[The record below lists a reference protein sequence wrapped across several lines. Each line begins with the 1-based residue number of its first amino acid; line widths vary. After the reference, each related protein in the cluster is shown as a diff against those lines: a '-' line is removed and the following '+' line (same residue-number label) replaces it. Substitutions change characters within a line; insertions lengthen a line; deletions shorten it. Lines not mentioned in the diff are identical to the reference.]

1 MVGRPALQLVSRT
14 FDCSA
19 TLSRAASE
27 ARSPDRASF
36 FCAIGVACACMRLCK
51 PARFANSALQRRS
64 RHVCARQLLP
74 RHRGA
79 LAESTVLLIRL
90 PNLGAQCAARRSCDG
105 HGSPIRRTAPREY
118 GTRYCSAHACTVS
131 TGSRLA
137 SFALQ
142 RQHGTRRDRK
152 KPGNAGLFPVLDHM
166 RNARR
171 TQVNKVCG
179 YSGLR
184 SRASNSFN
192 PASGVISPC
201 RTART
206 ALEIGSSMPCCSA

>member
-1 MVGRPALQLVSRT
+1 MHAPVQA
-14 FDCSA
+14 
-19 TLSRAASE
+19 RAF
-27 ARSPDRASF
+27 R
-36 FCAIGVACACMRLCK
+36 
-51 PARFANSALQRRS
+51 NSALQGRS

-79 LAESTVLLIRL
+79 LAESTVLLIHT
-90 PNLGAQCAARRSCDG
+90 PSLGAQCAARRSCDG
-105 HGSPIRRTAPREY
+105 HTGRQSGVRPQENMEPDTAQHTLAQSALVAAWPRLHCSGSMETHR
-118 GTRYCSAHACTVS
+118 SN
-131 TGSRLA
+131 
-137 SFALQ
+137 
-142 RQHGTRRDRK
+142 K
-152 KPGNAGLFPVLDHM
+152 KPGNAGLFVVLDHV